1 MLDELGHFLLVAEH
15 GTLTAAARR
24 AHLSQPALTASVQRL
39 EENFG
44 ARLLERGRR
53 GATVTAAGQALLPR
67 ARAALA
73 AVQEGKRAV
82 LEVMNLETGEVR
94 LGAGATVCT
103 YLLPPILAQFRLRY
117 PGIRFFLSEM
127 TTEEVQQSLESG
139 RIDLGIAVHPQG
151 EFWREDPLILVRA
164 PDAAFADTNT
174 APFVTFRAGASSRSI
189 LESAIP
195 TADIVMELGGI
206 AAVKGMVRAGIG
218 LALVSECA
226 VQDDLA
232 RGRLVAVPDP
242 RTPLIR
248 RLGLL
253 HQGVARLPPAAAAF
267 RETLLT

>member
-1 MLDELGHFLLVAEH
+1 MLDEMKHFLLVAEH
-15 GTLTAAARR
+15 GTLTAAARQ
-24 AHLSQPALTASVQRL
+24 AHLSQPALTASIQRL
-39 EENFG
+39 EASFG

-53 GATVTAAGQALLPR
+53 GATVTAAGQALLPQ

-73 AVQEGKRAV
+73 AVQRGKRAV

-127 TTEEVQQSLESG
+127 TTVEVQQSLESG
-139 RIDLGIAVHPQG
+139 HIDLGIAVHEDG
-151 EFWREDPLILVRA
+151 EFWRDDPLIVVAA
-164 PDAAFADTNT
+164 PDTDFGQTET
-174 APFVTFRAGASSRSI
+174 APFVTFKAGASSRSI
-189 LESAIP
+189 LEEAYP
-195 TADIVMELGGI
+195 KADIVMELGGI

-218 LALVSECA
+218 LALVSQCA

-232 RGRLVAVPDP
+232 RGRLVLVADP
-242 RTPLIR
+242 KTPLVR

-253 HQGVARLPPAAAAF
+253 HQGLQRLPPAAAAF
-267 RETLLT
+267 RETLLA